1 MILFNFISDRSEGFH
16 FSHLWLCGTISIST
30 VILFAFLSTVVQ
42 VPQIVTILLI
52 ATLWKNLKVAN
63 VKITIILILMTILAP
78 SLSSVMCFGI
88 FILILFNLSTNI
100 HDALEKLE
108 RLIYRKE

>member
-16 FSHLWLCGTISIST
+16 FSHLWLCGTISIS
-30 VILFAFLSTVVQ
+30 VVLIFAYLSTVVQ

-63 VKITIILILMTILAP
+63 VKITIILILMTLVP
-78 SLSSVMCFGI
+78 SLSSVVFFGI
-88 FILILFNLSTNI
+88 MILILFNLSFVVR
-100 HDALEKLE
+100 DALEKLE
-108 RLIYRKE
+108 QLIYRKE